1 MDRDDFELNLKTLKK
16 VKLLQILQETFM
28 EYNETT
34 DEPEIL
40 SDIALDVAIMTE
52 ILKCIDPEDVV
63 EFLIN
68 EGEPF
73 DERMKEIVAA
83 WLKSAA
89 RSSPHKR
96 EPKVGDIVSFKIFGT
111 MHQGKIQDI
120 VKVDGADPLYVI
132 KDGESIFYVQELK
145 D

>member
-1 MDRDDFELNLKTLKK
+1 MSKDNFELNLKALKK
-16 VKLLQILQETFM
+16 VKLLDILQQTFM
-28 EYNETT
+28 EYDETT

-40 SDIALDVAIMTE
+40 ADIALDVAIMTE

-89 RSSPHKR
+89 RSSFRKR
-96 EPKVGDIVSFKIFGT
+96 EPKIGDTVSFKIWGAI
-111 MHQGKIQDI
+111 HQGKIQDI
-120 VKVDGADPLYVI
+120 IKMEGADPLYVI
-132 KDGESIFYVQELK
+132 KNGESIFYVQELE